1 MHVLTEESLP
11 TYELN
16 KARGIS
22 IMQTKAHLFLMISYS
37 WNKRNMCC
45 AKYIG
50 IKYFLQSKR
59 LKLLLKAEYN
69 PRVYSACLF
78 NLPLKEQCDNQPYLP
93 WVPL

>member
-59 LKLLLKAEYN
+59 LKLLLKAAILEYTQ
-69 PRVYSACLF
+69 PVYLTCL
-78 NLPLKEQCDNQPYLP
+78 
-93 WVPL
+93 

>member
-45 AKYIG
+45 AKYIDMK
-50 IKYFLQSKR
+50 IFLT
-59 LKLLLKAEYN
+59 
-69 PRVYSACLF
+69 V
-78 NLPLKEQCDNQPYLP
+78 
-93 WVPL
+93 